1 MFSPPR
7 NGLARA
13 MLRALVA
20 SFWDLV
26 PRVGK
31 RRGGAPGFVVAWR
44 ARVDCSSAIG
54 DAWLFRYR

>member
-1 MFSPPR
+1 
-7 NGLARA
+7 